1 MYQGLIMAGF
11 GGQGVV
17 SGGILMAYSGMMDGK
32 HVTFFPSYGAEM
44 RGGTANCSVVIS
56 SDEIASPVVAFP
68 DSILVMNE
76 PSLLKFEPTIK
87 PGGLL
92 FLNTSLVDSRT
103 ERKDIE
109 TIEVPANKIAE
120 ELGNIKCANMV
131 MIGAYAAKTG
141 AFSVE
146 IAKESI
152 TQVYRRAKGPILEM
166 NKKAID
172 RGVALIK

>member
-17 SGGILMAYSGMMDGK
+17 SGGILMAYSGMMDDK

-44 RGGTANCSVVIS
+44 RGGTANCSVVIA

-87 PGGLL
+87 AGGLL
-92 FLNTSLVDSRT
+92 FLNTSLVDSRSK
-103 ERKDIE
+103 RDDIE
-109 TIEVPANKIAE
+109 TVEVPANKIAE
-120 ELGNIKCANMV
+120 ELGNLKCANMV
-131 MIGAYAAKTG
+131 MVGAYAAKTG
-141 AFSVE
+141 AFT
-146 IAKESI
+146 IKTAQESI
-152 TQVYRRAKGPILEM
+152 TAVYKRAKGPILEM
-166 NKKAID
+166 NKKAIEA
-172 RGVALIK
+172 GAALIK

>member
-17 SGGILMAYSGMMDGK
+17 SGGILMAYSGMLDGK

-44 RGGTANCSVVIS
+44 RGGTANCSVVIAT
-56 SDEIASPVVAFP
+56 DEIASPVVAYP

-87 PGGLL
+87 AGGLL
-92 FLNTSLVDSRT
+92 FLNTSLVDSRS

-120 ELGNIKCANMV
+120 ELGNTKCANMV
-131 MIGAYAAKTG
+131 MIGAYAARTG
-141 AFSVE
+141 AFSIE
-146 IAKESI
+146 TAKESI
-152 TQVYRRAKGPILEM
+152 SKVYTRAKGPIIEM

-172 RGVALIK
+172 RGAALIK